1 MSIYQEYMRGLK
13 SVAVEEVFDLIFY
26 RPLAFLLV
34 KAVYR
39 TAITPNQL
47 TLFSMMLGIVAG
59 ICFAFGTPATF
70 AAAGIFCLLYNVV
83 DCSDGQLA
91 RMKHSGTPI
100 GRILDGFADYV
111 VSVAVYI
118 GIGFGFAAP
127 SSDPLLYG
135 LLTVAA
141 AAGNALTSAL
151 LDFYRNRYLD
161 ITLGRVSVLEHEQQ
175 EFASAYDAL
184 LRQKGHALEKGLIWL
199 YLKYSAIQRTIISGR
214 QESHNKPSVDPA
226 VYARE
231 QRVQIHLWTYMGP
244 TTQWT
249 ALILCSLLNRIDLFL
264 WWMAVVAPI
273 LAAVL
278 FVMQK
283 AKDRHLQLQEA
294 A

>member
-1 MSIYQEYMRGLK
+1 MSIYREYMRGLK

-34 KAVYR
+34 KAIYR
-39 TAITPNQL
+39 TTITPNQL
-47 TLFSMMLGIVAG
+47 TLFSMILGIVAG
-59 ICFAFGTPATF
+59 VCYGFGTPLAF

-111 VSVAVYI
+111 VSVSVYI
-118 GIGFGFAAP
+118 GIGIGFAAP

-184 LRQKGHALEKGLIWL
+184 LHQKGHTLEKGLIWL
-199 YLKYSAIQRTIISGR
+199 YLRYSAIQRTIISGQ
-214 QESHNKPSVDPA
+214 QEARKTPAVDPA
-226 VYARE
+226 IYARK

-249 ALILCSLLNRIDLFL
+249 ALIVCSLLNRIDIFL

-278 FVMQK
+278 FVMQR
-283 AKDRHLQLQEA
+283 AKDRQLRTQEVA
-294 A
+294 